1 MKLHRLNFHVVC
13 FQLQDLA
20 VSPGLQDPQLNTA
33 ECVVEGHEPNISATG
48 RAAYIRATLYFSFI
62 FTICFG
68 PLLALT
74 TFAWF
79 EIAKVSKAH
88 MVKAVKGVSWFIL
101 VVEIGLLIAVFVLSG
116 LEKAPWDIY
125 LILTL
130 IVLEGLV
137 MPLVCPSSCCPGKL
151 KFSIFL
157 WANLT
162 AYHICWL
169 VIGIMINALWGVI
182 VLLFVC
188 VSIAATIFAVYNY
201 CYYTSGN
208 TCTREDRCH
217 NFIVASAGLL
227 SVLSLVFVVIFAR
240 QANLGGETTDDI
252 VKTVILYV
260 TTAFISWILPKEKE
274 EGNETADTPLTETNP
289 SETTGLITERLIQ
302 GPAGG
307 GR

>member
-1 MKLHRLNFHVVC
+1 MLNKRGINFHVVC

-68 PLLALT
+68 PLLAIT
-74 TFAWF
+74 TFACF
-79 EIAKVSKAH
+79 EIAKESKDKKTIKAH
-88 MVKAVKGVSWFIL
+88 MVKTVKGVSCFIL
-101 VVEIGLLIAVFVLSG
+101 VVEIALLIIVLPA

-137 MPLVCPSSCCPGKL
+137 MPIVYRSSCCLGKL
-151 KFSIFL
+151 EFSIFL

-201 CYYTSGN
+201 CCYTSSN
-208 TCTREDRCH
+208 NRCDRCH
-217 NFIVASAGLL
+217 NFIVSAAGLL
-227 SVLSLVFVVIFAR
+227 SVLSLVFVVIFTR
-240 QANLGGETTDDI
+240 QTILGGETTGDI

-260 TTAFISWILPKEKE
+260 TTAFISWILPKTK
-274 EGNETADTPLTETNP
+274 EGNETADSPRALNTHV
-289 SETTGLITERLIQ
+289 
-302 GPAGG
+302 
-307 GR
+307 